1 MAVYY
6 GKIADIM
13 TGDMYGLTPSYPPL
27 CFSREG
33 EGGMSTWISKI

>member
-13 TGDMYGLTPSYPPL
+13 TGDMHELTTSYPPL
-27 CFSREG
+27 YFSREG
-33 EGGMSTWISKI
+33 KGG